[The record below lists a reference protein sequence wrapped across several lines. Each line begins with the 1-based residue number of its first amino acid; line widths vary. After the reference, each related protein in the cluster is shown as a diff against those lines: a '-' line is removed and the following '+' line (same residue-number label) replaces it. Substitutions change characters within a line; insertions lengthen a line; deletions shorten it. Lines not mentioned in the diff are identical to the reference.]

1 MIPMSGRSLGEGIG
15 YPLQHSC
22 LEKTMDRGVIC
33 LVRPD
38 DWRILENS
46 LLIMSFDA
54 ASYQSSLLDRQL
66 ESQGSGHNSLASSQ
80 VAWMTF
86 LLLSVGGTHSH
97 QVIFP
102 GFWSGY

>member
-1 MIPMSGRSLGEGIG
+1 MILVSGRSLGEGIG

-22 LEKTMDRGVIC
+22 LEKTMDRGVIY

-46 LLIMSFDA
+46 LQIMSLDT
-54 ASYQSSLLDRQL
+54 ASYQSSLSDRQL
-66 ESQGSGHNSLASSQ
+66 ESQGSGHNSLASSR

-86 LLLSVGGTHSH
+86 LLLSVGDTHSH
-97 QVIFP
+97 RVIFP
-102 GFWSGY
+102 GFWSGD

>member
-1 MIPMSGRSLGEGIG
+1 MILVSGRSLGEGIG

-22 LEKTMDRGVIC
+22 LKKTIDKRIY

-38 DWRILENS
+38 DCRILENS
-46 LLIMSFDA
+46 LLIMSFDT
-54 ASYQSSLLDRQL
+54 ASYQSSLLIRQL

-86 LLLSVGGTHSH
+86 LLLSVGGTHSQ